1 MFTAMTKHSSLCW
14 HPKRTYPP
22 PNKQLHRVFLM
33 KNFVTCFFV
42 MRTYQLAT
50 TAVIMGIS
58 PHSVLTKVRP
68 GMHPTHNFTRFDPT
82 PTPPSQ
88 TTKQHISKITLTPS
102 THHIAIDTTAKEL
115 ATNHLANTLTPA
127 ANVTA
132 LATPLF
138 DAPLKPAHHSVL
150 SPATPLSKTV
160 TTPINVTNFAKA
172 LSTHPNHELTS
183 YLIDGLINGFDVG
196 YKSSHTATLPNN
208 LLSATK
214 HV

>member
-1 MFTAMTKHSSLCW
+1 M
-14 HPKRTYPP
+14 
-22 PNKQLHRVFLM
+22 
-33 KNFVTCFFV
+33 

-50 TAVIMGIS
+50 HCSNYGNFATLCPYKSSPRNAPHTQFHTLRPNSYTYVADHQATYQHNNS
-58 PHSVLTKVRP
+58 PHNTGYTSTFP
-68 GMHPTHNFTRFDPT
+68 
-82 PTPPSQ
+82 
-88 TTKQHISKITLTPS
+88 ITLTLS
-102 THHIAIDTTAKEL
+102 THHIAIDTTVKEL

-138 DAPLKPAHHSVL
+138 DAPLKPAHHSAL
-150 SPATPLSKTV
+150 SPATPLPKTV
-160 TTPINVTNFAKA
+160 TTPINDTNFAKA

-183 YLIDGLINGFDVG
+183 YLIDGLINGFDIG